1 MQEAYKAIADP
12 TRRRILK
19 YLRGG
24 ERTAGE
30 LAEHAGI
37 ARTALSHHLTMLK
50 LADLVRVERRGQFQ
64 IYTLNTTVFQ
74 DLMAEVLGWFGGI
87 ETSPTESAG
96 EPEEPSHVSRED
108 TAL

>member
-19 YLRGG
+19 YLRAG

-30 LAEHAGI
+30 LAEYAGI
-37 ARTALSHHLTMLK
+37 SRTALSHHLTMLK

-64 IYTLNTTVFQ
+64 VYSLNTTVFQ
-74 DLMAEVLGWFGGI
+74 DLMAEILDWFGGI
-87 ETSPTESAG
+87 DDSSGENGTSSA
-96 EPEEPSHVSRED
+96 EEVDERVSD
-108 TAL
+108 L